1 MILSLHNPPPA
12 QSNLSPHSAF
22 QLRSSDLVQR
32 RIEVTRAVTV
42 LVLDGRGQH
51 IFLDLAGDAIIELD
65 VAAIAGAAD
74 RGARSAAA
82 ERCKKKWRQLVCSQE
97 LNPRS
102 W

>member
-1 MILSLHNPPPA
+1 MILSLHNPPSTH
-12 QSNLSPHSAF
+12 SNLSPHSAF

-51 IFLDLAGDAIIELD
+51 IFLNLAGDAVIELD

-82 ERCKKKWRQLVCSQE
+82 ERCKKIGVSLCVPKS
-97 LNPRS
+97 
-102 W
+102 